1 MQSVFAAMGRCPL
14 FEGIPKEKYPN
25 VLTCLQG
32 EARAVS
38 KDQVLLRMGERQSRP
53 GVVMWGTLRISLYS
67 EDGNLLTIERLDAGM
82 VFGESLVCSMAED
95 SPIQIDAITDG
106 EVLYLDFDPL
116 LLQQENACPF
126 RTRVTANL
134 LREMGREA
142 LFLNRKMRILAQ
154 NRLRNR
160 IKLYLQ
166 SLPATSDGVIRLEMG
181 RGELAEYLCVDR
193 SALSRELGRMQKD
206 GILTCQGQTVRI
218 LNQDFLTA

>member
-82 VFGESLVCSMAED
+82 VFGE
-95 SPIQIDAITDG
+95 I
-106 EVLYLDFDPL
+106 
-116 LLQQENACPF
+116 
-126 RTRVTANL
+126 
-134 LREMGREA
+134 GRA
-142 LFLNRKMRILAQ
+142 H
-154 NRLRNR
+154 
-160 IKLYLQ
+160 
-166 SLPATSDGVIRLEMG
+166 V
-181 RGELAEYLCVDR
+181 
-193 SALSRELGRMQKD
+193 
-206 GILTCQGQTVRI
+206 
-218 LNQDFLTA
+218 

>member
-14 FEGIPKEKYPN
+14 FEGIPEEKYPN

-134 LREMGREA
+134 LREMGR
-142 LFLNRKMRILAQ
+142 
-154 NRLRNR
+154 
-160 IKLYLQ
+160 
-166 SLPATSDGVIRLEMG
+166 
-181 RGELAEYLCVDR
+181 GELAEYLCVDR

-206 GILTCQGQTVRI
+206 GILTYQGQTVQI
-218 LNQDFLTA
+218 LDQDFLTM

>member
-14 FEGIPKEKYPN
+14 FEGIPEEKYPN
-25 VLTCLQG
+25 VLTCLRG
-32 EARAVS
+32 EARAVA
-38 KDQVLLRMGERQSRP
+38 KDQVLLRMGERQRRP

-67 EDGNLLTIERLDAGM
+67 EDGNLLTIERLDAGR
-82 VFGESLVCSMAED
+82 VVGESLVWSRSED

-116 LLQQENACPF
+116 LLQQEIGCPF

-166 SLPATSDGVIRLEMG
+166 SLQVPPDGVVRLEMG

-206 GILTCQGQTVRI
+206 GILTYQGQTVQI
-218 LNQDFLTA
+218 LDQDFLTA